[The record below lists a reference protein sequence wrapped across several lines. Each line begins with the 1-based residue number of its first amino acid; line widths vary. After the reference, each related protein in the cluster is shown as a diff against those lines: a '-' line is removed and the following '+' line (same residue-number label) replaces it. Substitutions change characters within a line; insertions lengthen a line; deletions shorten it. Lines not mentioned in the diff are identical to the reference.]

1 MSVFVDT
8 SAFFAVLDAGD
19 ANHKAAVGRW
29 SGILDSSERLVTSN
43 YVVLEVSTLL
53 QHRIGMKALRAF
65 HEDVMPAIRV
75 LWVTEQIH
83 NAALGALLA
92 AGRRRLSL
100 TDCESFEIM
109 RVNDI
114 RAAFAFDRHFAE
126 SGFKVIP

>member
-19 ANHKAAVGRW
+19 ANHKAAAGRW

-43 YVVLEVSTLL
+43 YVVLEVSTLF

-83 NAALGALLA
+83 NAALGALSA

-100 TDCESFEIM
+100 TDCASFEIM
-109 RVNDI
+109 RVNSI